1 MGGGNMLF
9 QHEKPDAMFV
19 FKSELIKFSEGRYET
34 DDKEKIEFLKS
45 LPSVTVAKKTKDD

>member
-1 MGGGNMLF
+1 MLF

-19 FKSELIKFSEGRYET
+19 FKSELIKFSEGQYET

-45 LPSVTVAKKTKDD
+45 LPNVFVAKKPKDE